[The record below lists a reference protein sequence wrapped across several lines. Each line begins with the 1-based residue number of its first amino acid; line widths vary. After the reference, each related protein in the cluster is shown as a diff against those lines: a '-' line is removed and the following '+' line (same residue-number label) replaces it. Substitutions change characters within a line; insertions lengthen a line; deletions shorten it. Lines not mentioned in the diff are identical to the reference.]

1 MTLPDRPQR
10 NFKLICLP
18 YSKTNVLQWISPCT
32 SCSWCDKAN
41 FKIGECTVTAWMAET
56 AWSQQPNR
64 PWVLSTENVLFCV
77 AEKECISL
85 VMWVQA
91 WALAWGSDF
100 TSLVPSLSFQAE
112 VRSQGVKLPG
122 NALLWKAAPAESL
135 ERGSNTLSLPLSWGA
150 LE

>member
-41 FKIGECTVTAWMAET
+41 SKNGECTITAWMAEA

-64 PWVLSTENVLFCV
+64 PWVLLTERHHGLFCV
-77 AEKECISL
+77 AGSECISL
-85 VMWVQA
+85 VMRVQA
-91 WALAWGSDF
+91 WESDF
-100 TSLVPSLSFQAE
+100 RSLVPSLSFQAE

-122 NALLWKAAPAESL
+122 NALLWEAAPAESL
-135 ERGSNTLSLPLSWGA
+135 VRGSNALRLPLS
-150 LE
+150 